1 MPTSAGRIA
10 GLLTGQVTD
19 ASYAAG
25 WAIVRALPE
34 STARRLFDAGADLAA
49 RRGGKGVARLRSNL
63 ARVAPDADLDALTRA
78 ALRSYARYWR
88 EVFRLPVMPTEN
100 VVGGMH
106 SVGEDI
112 ARAAVA
118 SRRGVVFALPHSG
131 NWDHAGA
138 WFAATG
144 VPFTTVAERL
154 KPESLYDR
162 FLEFRASLGM
172 EVLPLTGGDRPP
184 YDVLVERLAA
194 GRTVCLMADRD
205 LTPRGIDVDFFG
217 ATARMPAGPA
227 SLALKTGA
235 ALIPVH
241 LAFRPDGWQVTFHD
255 EVPATDV
262 STMTQVLADRFA
274 DGIRA
279 HPADWHM
286 LQRLWLDD
294 LDPHDPR
301 R

>member
-1 MPTSAGRIA
+1 MPSAARRVA

-25 WAIVRALPE
+25 WALVRALPE
-34 STARRLFDAGADLAA
+34 PAARRLFERGADFAA
-49 RRGGKGVARLRSNL
+49 RRGGKGVERLRANL
-63 ARVAPDADLDALTRA
+63 ARVAPDADLDSLTRA
-78 ALRSYARYWR
+78 ALRSYARYWL
-88 EVFRLPVMPTEN
+88 EVFRLPVMSPGA
-100 VVGGMH
+100 VVSGMRAI
-106 SVGEDI
+106 GEPA
-112 ARAAVA
+112 ARAAIA
-118 SRRGVVFALPHSG
+118 SGRGVVFALPHSG

-162 FLEFRASLGM
+162 FLAFRASLGM
-172 EVLPLTGGDRPP
+172 EVLPLTGGERPP
-184 YDVLVERLAA
+184 FDVLRERLEA
-194 GRTVCLMADRD
+194 GGTVCLLADRD
-205 LTPRGIDVDFFG
+205 LTPRGVDVTFFG

-241 LAFRPDGWQVTFHD
+241 LAFRSDGWQVTFFD
-255 EVPATDV
+255 EVPPSDV
-262 STMTQVLADRFA
+262 ATMTQKLADCFA
-274 DGIRA
+274 VGIRV

-286 LQRLWLDD
+286 LQKLWLED
-294 LDPHDPR
+294 L
-301 R
+301 